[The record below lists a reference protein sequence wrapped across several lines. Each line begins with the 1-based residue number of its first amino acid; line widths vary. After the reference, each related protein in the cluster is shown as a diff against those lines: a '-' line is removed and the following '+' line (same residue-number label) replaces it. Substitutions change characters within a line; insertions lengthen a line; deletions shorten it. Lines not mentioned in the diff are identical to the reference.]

1 MTVISNY
8 GSIKG
13 SHSTPPLD
21 ECISNGNTAIE
32 TIRNHAQILVNS
44 ERPHIITK
52 TNDKINMDSA
62 IEGSVSS
69 HSLLI
74 TT

>member
-13 SHSTPPLD
+13 SHSTSPPD

-32 TIRNHAQILVNS
+32 TIRNHAQMLVNS
-44 ERPHIITK
+44 ERPHFITK

-62 IEGSVSS
+62 IEGSMSS